1 MTLAIT
7 SRVSSIILVVTCGVL
22 GLVVLAAP
30 PASARTPLRSP
41 EQLARDGEQFA
52 HASNL
57 IAPQATRCF
66 KPPQGRNA
74 KPFKLR
80 FFLSQA
86 GRRAAQFA
94 IVDASGIAR
103 PARSARERAAVRAIR
118 ACAPYTVPEE
128 LRARGGIWV
137 TIPF

>member
-1 MTLAIT
+1 MAIT

-30 PASARTPLRSP
+30 PAGARTPLRSP
-41 EQLARDGEQFA
+41 EQLARDDGQFA
-52 HASNL
+52 HASHVV
-57 IAPQATRCF
+57 APQAARCF

-86 GRRAAQFA
+86 GRTAAQFA
-94 IVDASGIAR
+94 VVDARGIAR
-103 PARSARERAAVRAIR
+103 PARSAREHAAIRAIR

-128 LRARGGIWV
+128 LRAWGGIWV